1 VAQCGPCCAPGPRA
15 TIFAGSN
22 VFQGC
27 ISNCMPLCAPPCEEV
42 MIPCPQII
50 EVVSCSRNPRCGCG
64 PCCRAPTAPVVGSI
78 KAVPRTVIDPC
89 TCCPVPAGFDY
100 QTRILPFDP
109 CSGGGYRQ
117 YL

>member
-1 VAQCGPCCAPGPRA
+1 
-15 TIFAGSN
+15 
-22 VFQGC
+22 
-27 ISNCMPLCAPPCEEV
+27 
-42 MIPCPQII
+42 
-50 EVVSCSRNPRCGCG
+50 
-64 PCCRAPTAPVVGSI
+64 VVGSI

-109 CSGGGYRQ
+109 CSGGGYRG